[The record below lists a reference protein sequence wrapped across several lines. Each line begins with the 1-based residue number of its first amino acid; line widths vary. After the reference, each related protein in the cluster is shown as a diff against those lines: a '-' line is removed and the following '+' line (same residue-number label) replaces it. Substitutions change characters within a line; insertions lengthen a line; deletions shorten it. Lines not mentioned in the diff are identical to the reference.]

1 MRILVTGG
9 AGFIGSHLVEA
20 LLRAP
25 QNEVVVL
32 DTFLTGKTA
41 NLADVAK
48 DPRLTVLEGSV
59 ADGAAV
65 RRAIER
71 CSLVFHLAAAIGVR
85 YVVDEPIQ
93 GITTNVRGTEEVL
106 SAALEQQARV
116 VIASSSEVYG
126 KSTGGANW
134 KPFREDADSV
144 IGPTSVTR
152 WWYSLAK
159 GLDEHLALAY
169 HRQYGL
175 PVSVVRYFNVYGPR
189 HDPGGYGVVA
199 RFVTQALRGQPL
211 TVFGDGSQ
219 TRSFTYVSDAVE
231 ATVRAAFYGQA
242 IGEVFN
248 VGSNQETSILSVAE
262 LIRSVAKSHSPI
274 AYESPEAVYGPHF
287 EDTRRRVPDVEK
299 ARRLL
304 DFAALVDLDEGV
316 QRTIDWWLPRIHILR
331 HGA

>member
-32 DTFLTGKTA
+32 DTFLTGRPS
-41 NLADVAK
+41 NLAEVDK
-48 DPRLTVLEGSV
+48 EPRLHIVEGSV
-59 ADGAAV
+59 ADGLAV
-65 RRAIER
+65 RRAMDG

-85 YVVDEPIQ
+85 YVVDEPIR

-106 SAALEQQARV
+106 GAAHEQHARV
-116 VIASSSEVYG
+116 VLASSSEVYG
-126 KSTGGANW
+126 KSTGGADW
-134 KPFREDADSV
+134 QPFREDADSL

-169 HRQYGL
+169 FRQHGV
-175 PVSVVRYFNVYGPR
+175 PVTVVRYFNVYGPR

-199 RFVTQALRGQPL
+199 RFVTQAMRGLPL

-231 ATVRAAFYGQA
+231 ATVRAAFFEQA
-242 IGEVFN
+242 IGEVLN
-248 VGSNQETSILSVAE
+248 VGSAQETSILHVAE
-262 LIRSVAKSHSPI
+262 LVRSLAKSRSPI

-304 DFAALVDLDEGV
+304 DFTALVDLDEGV
-316 QRTIDWWLPRIHILR
+316 QRTIDWWLPRIHTLR
-331 HGA
+331 HS